1 MSLPVNFY
9 RAANNEFIEAS
20 TWYEE
25 KRTGL
30 GIEFIAEIEHCITLI
45 AEYPTR
51 YAIVYQ
57 EIRRIV
63 INKFPYSIYFR
74 VEAEQIIIL
83 AVFHSRRNPA
93 IWQTRA

>member
-1 MSLPVNFY
+1 MNLPVNFY

-25 KRTGL
+25 KRAEL
-30 GIEFIAEIEHCITLI
+30 GIEFIAEVEHCIALI
-45 AEYPTR
+45 SEHPTR
-51 YAIVYQ
+51 YAVVYQ

-93 IWQTRA
+93 IWQTRG